1 MADRG
6 LADALVRGT
15 DGTPF
20 AIAEVVRELAARDLV
35 RPTQAGWAPRDPVV
49 VGAVGGVVDLALE
62 VGREGRR
69 RAIRRRADQH
79 RAGRLDGDVLALLG
93 LLAREAP
100 ARTIAAATAQPEPA
114 VLDALTGLAAA
125 GLARLGEHGWAP
137 AHDLVG
143 ETVVSDLEPA
153 QRGRLHALLASALEA
168 EDADP
173 SEIARHHRD
182 AGDLGAAAAW
192 YAGAA
197 RAASTAHATREAAA
211 LADAGLA
218 LAPRVPLRAALL
230 EVRAEARAA
239 HGEIAGAEQDLTE
252 ALRLDGEG
260 GADRARRLARLAMLT
275 FGAQDPRR
283 AAELAELAVVA
294 AAEDPMAR
302 AFALETAAIIDMNL
316 GEPARAGERA
326 EGALALYR
334 TLGDA
339 GGVARLLDGRAMATF
354 LEGRIPAAL
363 EEFAR
368 VAQLFADAGELLRV
382 VTPRSTLGHG
392 LVFSGRADDGL
403 TEIDEALR
411 LARELDA
418 PEGQAYALWH
428 RAEALSALGR
438 LEEAEASGRAALKV
452 AEGAGHR
459 GWTATAHRAIGI
471 TLQAQGRLDEAAAA
485 FEHSAAA
492 AGDDLTLFACWAA
505 ARGAMVAVA
514 SGRLTGAGRLV
525 ARALATGPPLGH
537 YEARLAAVE
546 LAVERGDDGWPA
558 LAAQA
563 LTLARS
569 GGHEQSASR
578 LASVLE
584 SRRSGA

>member
-1 MADRG
+1 
-6 LADALVRGT
+6 
-15 DGTPF
+15 
-20 AIAEVVRELAARDLV
+20 
-35 RPTQAGWAPRDPVV
+35 
-49 VGAVGGVVDLALE
+49 DLALE

-79 RAGRLDGDVLALLG
+79 RAGRLDGDVLALLA

-153 QRGRLHALLASALEA
+153 QRGRLHALLAAALEA
-168 EDADP
+168 DDADP

-197 RAASTAHATREAAA
+197 RAASTTHATREAAA

-230 EVRAEARAA
+230 EVRAEAQAA

-294 AAEDPMAR
+294 AADDPMAR

-316 GEPARAGERA
+316 GAPARAGERA

-339 GGVARLLDGRAMATF
+339 GGVAHILDGRAMATF

-363 EEFAR
+363 DLFAR

-459 GWTATAHRAIGI
+459 GWTATAYRGIGI

-485 FEHSAAA
+485 FELSAAA

-525 ARALATGPPLGH
+525 ARALSTGPPLGH
-537 YEARLAAVE
+537 YEGRLAAVE
-546 LAVERGDDGWPA
+546 LAVARGDDGWPA
-558 LAAQA
+558 LAAEA

>member
-1 MADRG
+1 
-6 LADALVRGT
+6 
-15 DGTPF
+15 
-20 AIAEVVRELAARDLV
+20 
-35 RPTQAGWAPRDPVV
+35 
-49 VGAVGGVVDLALE
+49 
-62 VGREGRR
+62 
-69 RAIRRRADQH
+69 
-79 RAGRLDGDVLALLG
+79 
-93 LLAREAP
+93 
-100 ARTIAAATAQPEPA
+100 
-114 VLDALTGLAAA
+114 
-125 GLARLGEHGWAP
+125 
-137 AHDLVG
+137 
-143 ETVVSDLEPA
+143 
-153 QRGRLHALLASALEA
+153 
-168 EDADP
+168 
-173 SEIARHHRD
+173 
-182 AGDLGAAAAW
+182 
-192 YAGAA
+192 
-197 RAASTAHATREAAA
+197 
-211 LADAGLA
+211 
-218 LAPRVPLRAALL
+218 
-230 EVRAEARAA
+230 
-239 HGEIAGAEQDLTE
+239 
-252 ALRLDGEG
+252 
-260 GADRARRLARLAMLT
+260 AMLT

-339 GGVARLLDGRAMATF
+339 GGVAHILDGRAMATF

-363 EEFAR
+363 DLFAR

-392 LVFSGRADDGL
+392 LVFSGRAEDGL

-459 GWTATAHRAIGI
+459 GWTATAHRSIGI

-485 FEHSAAA
+485 FELSAAA

-525 ARALATGPPLGH
+525 ARALSTGPPLGH
-537 YEARLAAVE
+537 YEGRLAAVE
-546 LAVERGDDGWPA
+546 LAVARGDDGWPA
-558 LAAQA
+558 LAAEA